1 MALAT
6 PVSEDNL
13 RTAFCLA
20 ERRLRGDENRTI
32 ATRIAAEATKVSYE
46 KSLDVVFES
55 ALAEIFPNCS
65 VHRDRPA
72 FNRIDICV
80 VHNNS
85 VVIAIESKGIV
96 SNSHSG
102 DGYRNSLDLRSIR
115 TKLCPDARNLDKKT
129 GKHNCL
135 RTDIAEI
142 SGKIPAE
149 MDGPRYEVF
158 IPVVY
163 ELYRDGGWE
172 SDWLAEGKPWVT
184 LPRFKE
190 LRENL
195 KDDLS
200 QWFHGED
207 PEISLMH
214 AAQSIELRDA
224 NELWLQQS
232 RHRFPQY
239 TSLEAYVSFFAF
251 SRFVG

>member
-1 MALAT
+1 MSLPI
-6 PVSEDNL
+6 PVSEDDL
-13 RTAFCLA
+13 RTAFRLA
-20 ERRLRGDENRTI
+20 EQRLRGAENRTI
-32 ATRIAAEATKVSYE
+32 AKRIAAEATKVSYE
-46 KSLDVVFES
+46 KSLDVIFAS
-55 ALAEIFPNCS
+55 ALADILPNCS
-65 VHRDRPA
+65 VHCDRPA
-72 FNRIDICV
+72 FNRLDICV
-80 VHNNS
+80 VYNNF
-85 VVIAIESKGIV
+85 VVIAVESKGIV

-102 DGYRNSLDLRSIR
+102 DGYSNSLDLKSIR
-115 TKLCPDARNLDKKT
+115 TKLCPDARNLNKKT

-149 MDGPRYEVF
+149 MNGPRYEVF

-163 ELYRDGGWE
+163 ELYRDGGRE
-172 SDWLAEGKPWVT
+172 SDWLAESKPWVT
-184 LPRFKE
+184 LPKFKK

-207 PEISLMH
+207 PEIRLMY

-232 RHRFPQY
+232 KWKFPQY
-239 TSLEAYVSFFAF
+239 TSLEAYVSFFSF